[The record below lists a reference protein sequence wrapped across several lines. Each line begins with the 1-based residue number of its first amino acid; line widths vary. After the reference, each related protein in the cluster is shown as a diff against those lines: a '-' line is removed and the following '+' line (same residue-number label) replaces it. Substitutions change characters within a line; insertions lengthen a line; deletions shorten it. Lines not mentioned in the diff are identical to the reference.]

1 MNIYAYICIPMCAVS
16 FCEVAHE
23 QIRDVLRRDF
33 YSPGGLKVCE
43 CMCMCM
49 YVYAYVYVYVCVT
62 RLLFAWRTEGMWI
75 CMHVYACLCVC
86 VCVYVCMYGGTSTLL
101 EG

>member
-1 MNIYAYICIPMCAVS
+1 LCVRIYMHIYTYIHAHTCMHTYIHTYIQESIVDGSVSVRVS

-43 CMCMCM
+43 YICIYM
-49 YVYAYVYVYVCVT
+49 YTYVC
-62 RLLFAWRTEGMWI
+62 
-75 CMHVYACLCVC
+75 CVF
-86 VCVYVCMYGGTSTLL
+86 L
-101 EG
+101 